1 MRYSKSPSAREVSS
15 AASLRRRPG
24 QVVTL
29 GFLATIAVGTL
40 LLSLPVAAEGERATF
55 VEALFTATSATC
67 VTGLI
72 VTDTPVFWSG
82 FGEAVIAVLIQIGGL
97 GVMTLASLL
106 GILLTRRL
114 DLSSRLVA
122 AASTRSVGLGD
133 VRGVLTRVLKIALV
147 VEGVC
152 ALVLTGRFFTTY
164 GMPLGEAAWQGVF
177 HAVSAYN
184 NAGFS
189 LFSDSLIGF
198 VGDPWVA
205 LPISAAVVV
214 GGIGLPVIAEVMRA
228 LRTGRRPRRWSVHT
242 RITLWMTGVLL
253 AGGTL
258 FFLAAEWTNPGTM
271 GPLGTG
277 DKVLSAF
284 TQSVMPRTA
293 GFNSLDTSQMHHETW
308 LGTIILMFIGGG
320 SAGTAGGIKVTTFAV
335 LAIIIW
341 SELRGEQDVNVFDR
355 RITPGTQR
363 QALTVALLGVAIIIV
378 PTLWIT
384 ASTPNISVDKI
395 LFEVTSAFTT
405 TGLSTGI
412 TAELPWFN
420 QLVLVPL
427 MFIGRL
433 GPITLG
439 TALALRSRQRLYRMP
454 ESAPIIG

>member
-1 MRYSKSPSAREVSS
+1 MRYRKSRSSREVSS

-24 QVVTL
+24 QIVTL

-40 LLSLPVAAEGERATF
+40 LLSLPIAATAGRATF

-67 VTGLI
+67 VTGLV
-72 VTDTPVFWSG
+72 VTDTPVFWTG

-133 VRGVLTRVLKIALV
+133 VRGVLRRVLKIALV
-147 VEGVC
+147 VEGAC
-152 ALVLTGRFFTTY
+152 AAVLIGRFLVGY
-164 GMPLGEAAWQGVF
+164 EMPLGTAVWNGVF

-184 NAGFS
+184 NAGFA
-189 LFSDSLIGF
+189 LFSDSLMGF
-198 VGDPWVA
+198 VGDPWVT
-205 LPISAAVVV
+205 LPINGAVIL
-214 GGIGLPVIAEVMRA
+214 GGIGLPVIAEVLRA
-228 LRTGRRPRRWSVHT
+228 VRARRRPRRWSVHT

-253 AGGTL
+253 LGATL
-258 FFLAAEWTNPGTM
+258 FFLVTEWDNPATI
-271 GPLGTG
+271 GPLGLG
-277 DKVLSAF
+277 EKVLAAF
-284 TQSVMPRTA
+284 TQGVMPRTA
-293 GFNSLDTSQMHHETW
+293 GFNSLDTSQMHDETW
-308 LGTIILMFIGGG
+308 LGTIILMFVGAG
-320 SAGTAGGIKVTTFAV
+320 SGGTAGGIKVTTFAV
-335 LAIIIW
+335 LAVVIW
-341 SELRGEQDVNVFDR
+341 SELRGEPDANAFDR
-355 RITPGTQR
+355 RIAPATQR

-384 ASTPNISVDKI
+384 ATTPRTAVAEI

-412 TAELPWFN
+412 TADLAWFN

-427 MFIGRL
+427 MFVGRL

-439 TALALRSRQRLYRMP
+439 AALALRDRQRLYRMP